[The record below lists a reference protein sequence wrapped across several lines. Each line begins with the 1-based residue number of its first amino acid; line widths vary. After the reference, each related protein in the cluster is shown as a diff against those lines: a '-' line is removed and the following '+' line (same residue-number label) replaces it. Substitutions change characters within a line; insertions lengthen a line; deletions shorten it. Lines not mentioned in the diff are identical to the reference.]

1 MKAKRVVLGPSRA
14 KYAAT
19 PERDPLG
26 TARVAG
32 GGIFETDPIERID
45 AASRREERHR
55 SFEEKREMVALVV
68 PESGGSV
75 RRAIR
80 KIRRV
85 LRFVNR
91 GEAK

>member
-1 MKAKRVVLGPSRA
+1 MKAERVRLGPSRA
-14 KYAAT
+14 KYR
-19 PERDPLG
+19 PVPLRDEHS

-32 GGIFETDPIERID
+32 GGISEADPIERID

-55 SFEEKREMVALVV
+55 SFEEKRETVALVV